1 MQLAPISEEKL
12 RGTFN
17 VWDVD
22 DDYSRPMYDYL
33 VHGFS
38 PGSFFTSV
46 LANDFMGAV
55 SRSHP
60 NNTIPALKKLV
71 GWISDYVPSEA
82 QGDYPTVD
90 AWVKA
95 TDEYRRS
102 VLEGKGLVYTPVYE
116 TLETLKA

>member
-55 SRSHP
+55 
-60 NNTIPALKKLV
+60 
-71 GWISDYVPSEA
+71 
-82 QGDYPTVD
+82 
-90 AWVKA
+90 
-95 TDEYRRS
+95 
-102 VLEGKGLVYTPVYE
+102 
-116 TLETLKA
+116 